1 MAGRKPKINIE
12 QDIYH
17 ETKAHK
23 EAREKSTPIYQS
35 QEFIAPDYLTD
46 KEKEVW
52 DWLATIFRGTY
63 NCMVGDA
70 DRDLMVLY
78 CRAKVATDEAD
89 AALKKDNRPYILYST
104 GAIDKDGNEK
114 MQLKPNPNI
123 KKRHDNALLCLKYI
137 DQLGLSPLARAR
149 AGVKGAN
156 AKEDEDMFKKLMSR
170 SDD

>member
-23 EAREKSTPIYQS
+23 ENREKSTPIYQS
-35 QEFIAPDYLTD
+35 QEFIAPKTLTK
-46 KEKEVW
+46 KEKDVW
-52 DWLATIFRGTY
+52 DYIVGIFRETK
-63 NCMVGDA
+63 NCMVSDA
-70 DRDLMVLY
+70 DIHLMQMY
-78 CRAKVATDEAD
+78 CRDKVMLDEAT
-89 AALKKDNRPYILYST
+89 KRYQENPTYWVNIEN
-104 GAIDKDGNEK
+104 GFDKDGNQK
-114 MQLKPNPNI
+114 YSLKVNPDYLII
-123 KKRHDNALLCLKYI
+123 KDKTSSCLKLF

-149 AGVKGAN
+149 VGVKGAN